1 MNNSGYIQTAKNPD
15 LVTFKVLSGNTEL
28 PGKYGVKSIVVEK
41 EVNRVPYARIVILDG
56 SVPEQDFKLS
66 NENLLIPGKE
76 IEITAGY
83 HSEEETIFKG
93 VVVKH
98 NIKIRNGSSYLII
111 ECKDKAVKMTLGRKS
126 KYFYESTDSDIIEE
140 LISNNGLT
148 ADVEATTNSH
158 QELIQ
163 YRASDWDFMVTRAQ
177 ANGKLC
183 FIDDGTI
190 KVAKPDFSGE
200 TVETVVFGSS
210 IHEFDGEIDARDQF
224 NKITST
230 SWSYTDQ
237 ELIETEAEDPS
248 INLNGDLSSSDLAD
262 VFGIE
267 DFQLKHGGKLTE
279 SELQD
284 WSDAKATFQQ
294 LAKTRGRVKCQ
305 GFPAVKP
312 GVTLTLQGVGNRF
325 NGKIYVT
332 GVRHE
337 IAEGNWL
344 VDTQFGLSPTWFSET
359 YDVSEMPG
367 SGIIP
372 SINGLQIGVVS
383 QLESDPDGEDRILV
397 QIPIINTEEEGIWAR
412 IATLDAG
419 ENRGSFF
426 RPEIGDEV
434 IIGFINA
441 DPNDAIV
448 LGMLNSSTKPAPIV
462 ASDDN
467 HEKGF
472 VTRSEMKMIF
482 NDDKISYT
490 LETPAGKKVILDED
504 ADVIKI
510 EDEHSNVLTLNSDG
524 ITMESA
530 GDIKIKASGDVNIEG
545 TNINVKASAQFKAEG
560 SSGSELKSGAVTV
573 VKGSQ
578 VKIN

>member
-1 MNNSGYIQTAKNPD
+1 MNNSGYIQTARTPD
-15 LVTFKVLSGNTEL
+15 LITFKVMSGGTEL
-28 PGKYGVKSIVVEK
+28 PGKYGIKSIVVEK
-41 EVNRVPYARIVILDG
+41 EVNRIPYARIVILDG

-66 NENLLIPGKE
+66 NEDLLIPGKE

-83 HSEEETIFKG
+83 HSEEGTIFKG

-98 NIKIRNGSSYLII
+98 NIKIKNGSSYLII
-111 ECKDKAVKMTLGRKS
+111 ECKDKVVKMTLGRKS
-126 KYFYESTDSDIIEE
+126 KYFYDSKDSDIIEE
-140 LISNNGLT
+140 LISNSGAT
-148 ADVEATTNSH
+148 ADVEATANSH
-158 QELIQ
+158 KELIQ
-163 YRASDWDFMVTRAQ
+163 YRASDWDFMITRAQ

-190 KVAKPDFSGE
+190 KVAKPELTGE
-200 TVETVVFGSS
+200 TIETVAFGSS
-210 IHEFDGEIDARDQF
+210 VHEFDGEIDARDQF
-224 NKITST
+224 SKITST

-237 ELIETEAEDPS
+237 ELVETEAADPA
-248 INLNGDLSSSDLAD
+248 INLNGDLSASDLAN

-267 DFQLKHGGKLTE
+267 DLQLKHGGNITQE
-279 SELQD
+279 ELQD

-294 LAKTRGRVKCQ
+294 LAKTRGRVKFQ
-305 GFPAVKP
+305 GIPTVKP
-312 GVTLTLQGVGNRF
+312 GVLLTLQGVGNRF

-337 IAEGNWL
+337 IADGNWL
-344 VDTQFGLSPTWFSET
+344 VDAQFGLSPTWFSET
-359 YDVSEMPG
+359 YDISEMPG

-372 SINGLQIGVVS
+372 SISGLHIGVVS

-397 QIPIINTEEEGIWAR
+397 QIPIINTEDEGIWAR
-412 IATLDAG
+412 VATLDAG

-434 IIGFINA
+434 IIGFIND
-441 DPNDAIV
+441 DPNDAVV
-448 LGMLNSSTKPAPIV
+448 LGMLNSSAKPAPIV

-467 HEKGF
+467 NEKGF

-490 LETPAGKKVILDED
+490 LETPAGKKFILDED

-510 EDEHSNVLTLNSDG
+510 EDEHSNIITLNSDG
-524 ITMESA
+524 ISMESA
-530 GDIKIKASGDVNIEG
+530 GDIKIKASGDVKIEG
-545 TNINVKASAQFKAEG
+545 TNINLKASAQLKAEG
-560 SSGSELKSGAVTV
+560 SSGSEISSGAVTV